1 MRDGSLGIRRRVVV
15 QNLPPISTLLEEE
28 RERSARGHRV
38 TPPQREARS
47 AKREIERE
55 GAHAHLVERER
66 VAELAGAKELVL
78 LPSYRLCPPYWTCAP
93 ETYLVRE
100 ALAESPLHPARPP

>member
-1 MRDGSLGIRRRVVV
+1 MRDASLGIRRRVVV

-38 TPPQREARS
+38 TPPQLEARS
-47 AKREIERE
+47 AKREVKRE

-66 VAELAGAKELVL
+66 VAELARREVGG
-78 LPSYRLCPPYWTCAP
+78 
-93 ETYLVRE
+93 LVRSE
-100 ALAESPLHPARPP
+100 EHTSELQSRLHLVCRLLLEKKKRIIFITFAS